1 MVLNGVA
8 TPWFMTRDVPNT
20 TVADL
25 VFNCGESL
33 ASTAGPPCSE
43 TTTLQNVRVA
53 ARSRHPGG
61 VNVALCDGA
70 VRFVKDTIDID
81 TWQRLSTMN
90 QGEVV
95 GDY

>member
-1 MVLNGVA
+1 
-8 TPWFMTRDVPNT
+8 MTRDVPNT

>member
-1 MVLNGVA
+1 MVFNDQA

-20 TVADL
+20 TVAD
-25 VFNCGESL
+25 VVVTCGESL

-43 TTTLQNVRVA
+43 TSLRNVRVA

-70 VRFVKDTIDID
+70 VRFVKDSIDID